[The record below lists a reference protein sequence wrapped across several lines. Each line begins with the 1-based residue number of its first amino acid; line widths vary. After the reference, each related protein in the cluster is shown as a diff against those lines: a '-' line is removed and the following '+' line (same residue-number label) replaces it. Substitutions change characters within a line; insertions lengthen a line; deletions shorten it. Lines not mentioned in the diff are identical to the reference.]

1 MAIHIMQTMRSPEGI
16 VTTLARSPFRRKF
29 KLSASDRTYLHA
41 HGMGAVLAY
50 AQELVSQRLGPAEP
64 ENDGRQTP
72 FRGHPVFVAQHGT
85 ATCCRR
91 CLQKWHYIPEGR
103 VLTSEEENYVV
114 NVIEFWLQAQSR
126 PRRNVY
132 ELPSATA

>member
-1 MAIHIMQTMRSPEGI
+1 MMQTLRSPEGI
-16 VTTLARSPFRRKF
+16 VTTLSRSPFRRKF
-29 KLSASDRTYLHA
+29 KLSVSDRAYVHE
-41 HGMGAVLAY
+41 HGMGPLLAH
-50 AQELVSQRLGPAEP
+50 AHALVSQRLAPAEP

-91 CLQKWHYIPEGR
+91 CLHKWHHIPEGR
-103 VLTSEEENYVV
+103 VLTMEEENYVV
-114 NVIEFWLQAQSR
+114 NVIECWLQGQLR
-126 PRRNVY
+126 PRRNAY

>member
-1 MAIHIMQTMRSPEGI
+1 MHTLHSPEGI
-16 VTTLARSPFRRKF
+16 VSSLSRSPFRRKF
-29 KLSASDRTYLHA
+29 KLSVNDRAYVRE
-41 HGMGAVLAY
+41 HGM
-50 AQELVSQRLGPAEP
+50 AQMLEQAHALVRQRLAAAEP

-91 CLQKWHYIPEGR
+91 CLQKWHHIPAGR
-103 VLTSEEENYVV
+103 LLTINEENYIVS
-114 NVIEFWLQAQSR
+114 VIECWLQAQSR
-126 PRRNVY
+126 PRAKPF